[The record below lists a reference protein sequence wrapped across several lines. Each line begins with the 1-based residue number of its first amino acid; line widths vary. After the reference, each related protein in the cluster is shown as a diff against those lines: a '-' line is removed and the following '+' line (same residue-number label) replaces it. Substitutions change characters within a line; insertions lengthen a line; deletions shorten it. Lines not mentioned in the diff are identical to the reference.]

1 MDTRQQSSSEAA
13 PDDKEAWA
21 QYIDAQLALIKAHM
35 PMTYKAV
42 KDKAGEIG
50 NKAYSL
56 VRQGIVGR
64 PNKFYAIEAGRAVGT
79 PFVNVVGADQLADYI
94 RQFGCTFLILWA
106 AEAQQA
112 GQQGGADGT
121 H

>member
-1 MDTRQQSSSEAA
+1 MDTRQQSSEAA
-13 PDDKEAWA
+13 QATPSADQEAMRV
-21 QYIDAQLALIKAHM
+21 YVDAQLDTIKAHM
-35 PMTYKAV
+35 PMTYKAI

-50 NKAYSL
+50 SKAYSL
-56 VRQGIVGR
+56 VRLGVAGK
-64 PNKFYAIEAGRAVGT
+64 PNTFYAIEAGRAVGT

-106 AEAQQA
+106 AEAQQ
-112 GQQGGADGT
+112 GGANGT

>member
-1 MDTRQQSSSEAA
+1 MKAFV
-13 PDDKEAWA
+13 
-21 QYIDAQLALIKAHM
+21 DAQLAIIKAHM
-35 PMTYKAV
+35 PMTYKAI

-50 NKAYSL
+50 SKAYSL
-56 VRQGIVGR
+56 VRLGVAGK
-64 PNKFYAIEAGRAVGT
+64 PNTFYAIEAGRAVGT

-106 AEAQQA
+106 AEAQQ
-112 GQQGGADGT
+112 GGANGT

>member
-1 MDTRQQSSSEAA
+1 MDTRQQSSNEAA
-13 PDDKEAWA
+13 PADQDAMKA
-21 QYIDAQLALIKAHM
+21 YVDAQLAIIKAHM

-50 NKAYSL
+50 NEAFRL
-56 VRQGIVGR
+56 VRQGIVGK
-64 PNKFYAIEAGRAVGT
+64 PNRFYAIEAGRAVGT

-106 AEAQQA
+106 AEAQQT

>member
-1 MDTRQQSSSEAA
+1 MKAFV
-13 PDDKEAWA
+13 
-21 QYIDAQLALIKAHM
+21 DAQLATIKAHM
-35 PMTYKAV
+35 PMTYKAI

-50 NKAYSL
+50 NRAYGF
-56 VRQGIVGR
+56 VRLGIAGK
-64 PNKFYAIEAGRAVGT
+64 PNTFYAIEAGTAVGT

-106 AEAQQA
+106 AEAQQ
-112 GQQGGADGT
+112 GGTDGT

>member
-1 MDTRQQSSSEAA
+1 MDTRQQSSEAA
-13 PDDKEAWA
+13 PADKEAWA
-21 QYIDAQLALIKAHM
+21 RYIDAQLALIKDHM
-35 PMTYKAV
+35 PMTYKAI

-50 NKAYSL
+50 NRAYGY
-56 VRQGIVGR
+56 VRSGIAGK
-64 PNKFYAIEAGRAVGT
+64 PNTFYAIEAGRAVGT

-106 AEAQQA
+106 AEAQQ
-112 GQQGGADGT
+112 GGDHGA